1 MSNYQCRMSEAQAKA
16 FLEKVKANVELQNAI
31 RKAADVDAIVVIA
44 QAEEFTGTAEDFQKA
59 QSESP
64 DKDLEKAAG
73 GMSQNCVLSSSKY
86 ESGSPR
92 FN

>member
-1 MSNYQCRMSEAQAKA
+1 MSNYQCHMSEAQAKA
-16 FLEKVKANVELQNAI
+16 FLEKVKMNVELQNAI
-31 RKAADVDAIVVIA
+31 RKAADVDAIVAIA
-44 QAEEFTGTAEDFQKA
+44 QAKGFTGIAEDFQKA

-73 GMSQNCVLSSSKY
+73 GLSQNCVLSSSKY

>member
-31 RKAADVDAIVVIA
+31 RKAADVDAIVAIA
-44 QAEEFTGTAEDFQKA
+44 QAKGFTGTAEDFQKA

-73 GMSQNCVLSSSKY
+73 GLSQNCVLSSSKY